1 MNNDPPQ
8 WLKPFIPI
16 PVLRAADVLADHVD
30 FWEEEAFRVSETG
43 RWRER
48 KLTEFIRAGYAADK
62 SRLLRF
68 MQLLTEYIDLSAL
81 CDPSKEE
88 ASARK
93 KALNVATSEIKKWLR
108 TTPS

>member
-1 MNNDPPQ
+1 MMNNDPPQ

-62 SRLLRF
+62 SRLSLF
-68 MQLLTEYIDLSAL
+68 KQLLTEYIEL
-81 CDPSKEE
+81 CVKCSPSKDE
-88 ASARK
+88 AGARK
-93 KALNVATSEIKKWLR
+93 KALDVAIAEIKSWLR
-108 TTPS
+108 IKM

>member
-1 MNNDPPQ
+1 MMNNDPPQ

-68 MQLLTEYIDLSAL
+68 RQLLTEYIELGVKCS
-81 CDPSKEE
+81 PSKDE
-88 ASARK
+88 AGTRK
-93 KALNVATSEIKKWLR
+93 KALDVAIAEIKSWLR
-108 TTPS
+108 IKI